1 MDEKKVQRKTQTK
14 KEEYLSFSSQRVLR
28 KIREV
33 EIFNDNGKKNIGGPA
48 EGEIVCVQ
56 KSLQGH

>member
-1 MDEKKVQRKTQTK
+1 MDEKKVQRKAQTK
-14 KEEYLSFSSQRVLR
+14 KEEHLSFSSQRVLR

-33 EIFNDNGKKNIGGPA
+33 ENFNDNGKKNIGELA
-48 EGEIVCVQ
+48 EGEIRCVQ